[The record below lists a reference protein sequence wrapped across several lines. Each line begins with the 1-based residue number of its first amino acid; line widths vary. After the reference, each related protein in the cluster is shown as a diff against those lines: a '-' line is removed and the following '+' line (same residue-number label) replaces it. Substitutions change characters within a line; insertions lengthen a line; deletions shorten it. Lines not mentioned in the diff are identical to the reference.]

1 MPRYHPE
8 TVLKHANDLIER
20 GQHKKALDTLQQV
33 FLNKKYNYNWSEIME
48 PLMMLYLNLCV
59 ELNQLDCAKEGL
71 VKYHKL
77 VQFVNVTS
85 LEKVMMAYLR
95 AADSKVKGPLK
106 QAARTIMPEMEVR
119 SSAELLK
126 CNQHVEDLYHQVARM
141 ALQFCLE
148 YDGRRELKNICDILT
163 QDFKDVCDAPIK
175 LDNVSM
181 FRLVTQRLHFQTC
194 LRRMQVA
201 TQMQLWSE
209 AYKTIKDMNYI
220 ISVFEEKL
228 SFEAIDEY
236 YEQVVTIFWYTR
248 NYVFHASTLL
258 KWLQVNKEQEFIAQ
272 DKLRALASRVLLATL
287 AIPLLPDRPAFGR
300 FIKDVKSPLKK
311 AREMTVHL
319 GLKKVPTRNN
329 LLQDLMDANVIS
341 LATSKIQNL
350 YKLLEVDFEPLKLC
364 SSVNVIISYIKE
376 VSEFVRTYASLQQY
390 IPSLKEVTL
399 VRLVKQVAQVYQ
411 TIQFSRLVDLA
422 VFATPFY
429 LERVL
434 VEIAKHSDKKIRI
447 DHGKQC
453 IHFDV
458 EFGEDRQEGE
468 LSDSYFHLIPNSG
481 QIRYRLSE
489 IATVLGQAV
498 AVICHN
504 KNKEENERTRNS
516 MVMNYH
522 KNALE
527 ERNRFDQRPK
537 IVENFQRIR
546 MENRMRIDEIQR
558 ALLLF
563 GQNRPDRLKGVEQI
577 IDRNFAGDVEE
588 DEYSVK
594 LKQILRIISE
604 ERIKLLNI
612 SLAKEKGNVV
622 RYHNAELKKEQKRIL
637 LKGRR
642 QEKERNANEKGSV
655 SLSMTKTKTLNRNL
669 NFGPRLTLM

>member
-8 TVLKHANDLIER
+8 TVLKYANDLIER
-20 GQHKKALDTLQQV
+20 GQDKKALDTLQQV

-48 PLMMLYLNLCV
+48 PLMMLYLNLCF

-77 VQFVNVTS
+77 VRFVNVTS

-119 SSAELLK
+119 SSAESDGDDINFLYRSYILCLRLLK

-148 YDGRRELKNICDILT
+148 YDGRRELKNIGDILT

-181 FRLVTQRLHFQTC
+181 FRLVTQRLHIQTC
-194 LRRMQVA
+194 LRRLQVA
-201 TQMQLWSE
+201 TQMQLWPE

-220 ISVFEEKL
+220 KRMSEEKL
-228 SFEAIDEY
+228 SFEAMDEY
-236 YEQVVTIFWYTR
+236 YEQVVTIFWYTG
-248 NYVFHASTLL
+248 NYVFHASALL

-300 FIKDVKSPLKK
+300 FIEDVKSPLKK

-329 LLQDLMDANVIS
+329 LLQDL
-341 LATSKIQNL
+341 
-350 YKLLEVDFEPLKLC
+350 
-364 SSVNVIISYIKE
+364 
-376 VSEFVRTYASLQQY
+376 
-390 IPSLKEVTL
+390 
-399 VRLVKQVAQVYQ
+399 
-411 TIQFSRLVDLA
+411 
-422 VFATPFY
+422 
-429 LERVL
+429 
-434 VEIAKHSDKKIRI
+434 IRI

-468 LSDSYFHLIPNSG
+468 LSDSYFHLIPNGG

-527 ERNRFDQRPK
+527 ERNRFHQRPK
-537 IVENFQRIR
+537 IVENSQRIR

-642 QEKERNANEKGSV
+642 QEKERNANEKRF
-655 SLSMTKTKTLNRNL
+655 TKGR
-669 NFGPRLTLM
+669 PRAKDRPRRKNKLQKCLAQYDNDKNAE